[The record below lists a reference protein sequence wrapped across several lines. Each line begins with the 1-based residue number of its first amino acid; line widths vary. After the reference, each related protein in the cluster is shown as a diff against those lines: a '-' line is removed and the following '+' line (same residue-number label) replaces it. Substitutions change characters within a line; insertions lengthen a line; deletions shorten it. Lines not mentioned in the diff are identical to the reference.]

1 MKVVVTGGLTGGH
14 VMPGITLCLALQ
26 ERGHEVLFVGA
37 EHELEV
43 EMCVRY
49 CVPFAGLPYQRF
61 GALSRWGSISRCL
74 TPAVETLRAYRPDVV
89 FSKGSDV
96 TIPVVLAAK
105 KLGVPVLVH
114 ESDVIA
120 GSETLLLSPF
130 CTDLCLGFEEASIG
144 LNRPYIVTGNIPRPN
159 LAGGDR
165 EWCHRTYGFSDKKP
179 LLFVMGGSQGA
190 EALNRMIFA
199 ILEQLVSRYSVIHQ
213 CGRGKCDSNFRN
225 SDYVQFAFIGDEIR
239 HIYASSDLVLSR
251 AGATSITEISLYG
264 LPALYV
270 PYPWAENDH
279 QTHNALTAQRR
290 GGCVMM
296 EQRDLTAPQ
305 LLKTIDSMM
314 ARRIEYRAQYERLR
328 EERALPGLL
337 SLIERYCPTRNRRRG
352 RSRTALHLSS

>member
-1 MKVVVTGGLTGGH
+1 M
-14 VMPGITLCLALQ
+14 C
-26 ERGHEVLFVGA
+26 ERVYSTTSDGRE
-37 EHELEV
+37 
-43 EMCVRY
+43 
-49 CVPFAGLPYQRF
+49 FA
-61 GALSRWGSISRCL
+61 
-74 TPAVETLRAYRPDVV
+74 
-89 FSKGSDV
+89 
-96 TIPVVLAAK
+96 
-105 KLGVPVLVH
+105 
-114 ESDVIA
+114 
-120 GSETLLLSPF
+120 
-130 CTDLCLGFEEASIG
+130 
-144 LNRPYIVTGNIPRPN
+144 N
-159 LAGGDR
+159 
-165 EWCHRTYGFSDKKP
+165 
-179 LLFVMGGSQGA
+179 GGSQGA